1 MGSLGRL
8 LELCRLSWVTLG
20 ALWAVLGCSW
30 TLSGL
35 SWATLGAPV
44 GGLQELA
51 GPLWAVLGR
60 FGGDLGRK
68 VTLAR
73 AGVGSR
79 RAVLAEK
86 WPWLEREGLSGE
98 GTGSAC
104 GWDRKRVRL
113 VPEPPYALLTIDVYV

>member
-1 MGSLGRL
+1 MDGCGVVRPSVGSLGRL

-35 SWATLGAPV
+35 SWATLGDFV
-44 GGLQELA
+44 GGLGELS

-60 FGGDLGRK
+60 SGGDLGLK
-68 VTLAR
+68 VALAR

-86 WPWLEREGLSGE
+86 
-98 GTGSAC
+98 
-104 GWDRKRVRL
+104 
-113 VPEPPYALLTIDVYV
+113 